1 MQVPTTPKRGRGEH
15 WIDKVAAGKG
25 PDIASHITV
34 WAERCKQMELTLKAQ
49 LPAFVLPWH
58 RAVPLAVRI
67 GSSGK
72 VLFMH
77 LLVHH
82 VNKVVRMHF
91 EDGAGEFGE
100 QCMSGLRDG
109 FFGITSVEILQH
121 DVFNSGQDIHTVAW
135 ARANM
140 TGSKTHA
147 VARLWKTYGFNE
159 SKGADNM
166 IVYRFDL
173 SLRLEI
179 LETGERDH
187 KKRKTTYEKRK
198 YEKRGASA
206 VVDPVAPVVLPLV
219 VPVAPTV
226 LPMAAAPALVVAPAV
241 MAAPGSIAFIV
252 EQSVPE
258 RIDALMRLSDALEQ
272 RAREADQRAAVQE
285 ERARSIEAMLAR
297 FAAGV

>member
-58 RAVPLAVRI
+58 RVVPLAVRI

-100 QCMSGLRDG
+100 HWFVRVIAIVTFLQFCGGQRLSSSVDGLHR
-109 FFGITSVEILQH
+109 SV
-121 DVFNSGQDIHTVAW
+121 
-135 ARANM
+135 
-140 TGSKTHA
+140 
-147 VARLWKTYGFNE
+147 NE
-159 SKGADNM
+159 S
-166 IVYRFDL
+166 L
-173 SLRLEI
+173 TS
-179 LETGERDH
+179 
-187 KKRKTTYEKRK
+187 
-198 YEKRGASA
+198 
-206 VVDPVAPVVLPLV
+206 
-219 VPVAPTV
+219 TV
-226 LPMAAAPALVVAPAV
+226 L
-241 MAAPGSIAFIV
+241 S
-252 EQSVPE
+252 
-258 RIDALMRLSDALEQ
+258 
-272 RAREADQRAAVQE
+272 
-285 ERARSIEAMLAR
+285 
-297 FAAGV
+297 